1 MQKDDFLDK
10 DSFYSE
16 GEFQVSNRAKSFL
29 ATAAFW
35 GKIVSI
41 VGFVLTAIMVL
52 AGIGMLFMGTAF
64 SQFSDQMGAMGAF
77 GGAGFAFIY
86 ITGAL
91 FYFFPSLYLFNFSQK
106 TQTAIRN
113 SDSLELEE
121 GFKNLKSLFKFM
133 GILTI
138 IFIAIYALAFV
149 IALIAGAVA

>member
-1 MQKDDFLDK
+1 MQNDEFLDR

-16 GEFQVSNRAKSFL
+16 GGFQVTNRAKGFL

-41 VGFVLTAIMVL
+41 VGFILTAIMVL
-52 AGIGMLFMGTAF
+52 FGVGMLFMGSAF
-64 SQFSDQMGAMGAF
+64 SQFSDQMGAFGAL
-77 GGAGFAFIY
+77 GGLGFAFIY

-106 TQTAIRN
+106 TQAAIRS
-113 SDSLELEE
+113 SDSLYLEE

-133 GILTI
+133 GVTTVVI
-138 IFIAIYALAFV
+138 IAIYALAFV
-149 IALIAGAVA
+149 FALIAGAIA